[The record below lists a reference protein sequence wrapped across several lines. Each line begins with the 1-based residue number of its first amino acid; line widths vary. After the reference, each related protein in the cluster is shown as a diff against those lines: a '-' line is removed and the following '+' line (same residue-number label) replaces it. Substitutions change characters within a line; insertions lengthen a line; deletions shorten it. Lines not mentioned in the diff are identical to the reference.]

1 MTETL
6 DEPEFHE
13 TAGEHAQGPALLPL
27 WRGATRQGNQVGFD
41 LARQLLGSTGRQ
53 RLMVERRLQARG
65 HEAATHI
72 ADGIAMA
79 AQGLGDGFVRPRFR
93 LVTIEQQQ
101 NPRPRVRPGRRAARP
116 DQGVQGCTWVIG

>member
-1 MTETL
+1 MADML
-6 DEPEFHE
+6 DEPAFHE
-13 TAGEHAQGPALLPL
+13 TAGEQAPGPALLSL

-53 RLMVERRLQARG
+53 RLMVERRRQARG

-72 ADGIAMA
+72 TDGIPMA

-93 LVTIEQQQ
+93 LMTLE
-101 NPRPRVRPGRRAARP
+101 
-116 DQGVQGCTWVIG
+116 